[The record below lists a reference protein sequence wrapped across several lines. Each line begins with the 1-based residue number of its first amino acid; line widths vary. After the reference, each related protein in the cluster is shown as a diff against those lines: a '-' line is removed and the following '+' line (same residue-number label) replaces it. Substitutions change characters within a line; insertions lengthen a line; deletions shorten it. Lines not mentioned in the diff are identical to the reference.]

1 MICPTYSHRSFLPRN
16 HRLYNA
22 DGHMLCSEKKNCTLE
37 MIGKFKFEK
46 FKSGTSLVVQ
56 WLRLHVPNTGG
67 PGSTSGQGIRSH
79 MLQLRPGA
87 AE

>member
-37 MIGKFKFEK
+37 IIGKFKFEE

-56 WLRLHVPNTGG
+56 EPLVQKQERWHLILLTH
-67 PGSTSGQGIRSH
+67 
-79 MLQLRPGA
+79 
-87 AE
+87 